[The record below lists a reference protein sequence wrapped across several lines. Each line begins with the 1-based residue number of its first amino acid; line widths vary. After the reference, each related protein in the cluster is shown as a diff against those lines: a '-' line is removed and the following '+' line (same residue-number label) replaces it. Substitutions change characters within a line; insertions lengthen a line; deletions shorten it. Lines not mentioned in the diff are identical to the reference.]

1 MFRQLLMNT
10 IRKIS
15 TVILLIVSFLSV
27 KGQGYEI
34 NITVNGLKDTTVILG
49 HYLNQSMYPDDTV
62 RVNFQGKGTFTGE
75 EKLPG
80 GLYVIFL
87 PSTLYFEI
95 IMGDDQHFSIETDTA
110 DFLSSLNFDGS
121 LDNQIFLDF
130 QKYMIELREKAENI
144 SSRLNTETDPAVQE
158 RLKQELNSVNNERIA
173 AIDSI
178 ANIHSELFVT
188 KFLQATSDIIVPD
201 DPPAGY
207 QNGPNWQYY
216 YYRDHYFDN
225 FDYTDSRLLRTPFYE
240 DKIINYITRVIP
252 QIPDS
257 VIQYTDIL
265 IENSRQDSILFRY
278 MLITLFN
285 HFGRS
290 SIMGMD
296 AVQINIAEK
305 YYIPESWWSEPDFIA
320 DLINRV
326 EKTKPLLT
334 GKIAPDIE
342 LMSVPA
348 DHIIQ
353 AASDTALKRYPH
365 AGSQIRLHQIKS
377 KYTVL
382 VFWEAECGFCKTV
395 VPELYDLYKQSLSD
409 KGVQV
414 IAVNTLFGEEGK
426 ELWIDFINDNQLYD
440 WINAWNPYSYE
451 FKLTYDIVSTP
462 QIYLLNENKEIIAKK
477 INPSQVLEI
486 INSIDI

>member
-1 MFRQLLMNT
+1 
-10 IRKIS
+10 
-15 TVILLIVSFLSV
+15 
-27 KGQGYEI
+27 
-34 NITVNGLKDTTVILG
+34 
-49 HYLNQSMYPDDTV
+49 
-62 RVNFQGKGTFTGE
+62 
-75 EKLPG
+75 
-80 GLYVIFL
+80 
-87 PSTLYFEI
+87 
-95 IMGDDQHFSIETDTA
+95 
-110 DFLSSLNFDGS
+110 
-121 LDNQIFLDF
+121 
-130 QKYMIELREKAENI
+130 
-144 SSRLNTETDPAVQE
+144 
-158 RLKQELNSVNNERIA
+158 
-173 AIDSI
+173 
-178 ANIHSELFVT
+178 
-188 KFLQATSDIIVPD
+188 
-201 DPPAGY
+201 
-207 QNGPNWQYY
+207 
-216 YYRDHYFDN
+216 
-225 FDYTDSRLLRTPFYE
+225 
-240 DKIINYITRVIP
+240 
-252 QIPDS
+252 
-257 VIQYTDIL
+257 
-265 IENSRQDSILFRY
+265 